1 MKMNAPKTK
10 YAQPQAQSR
19 LDTMASSLV
28 LATMLASVLAGAFV
42 VESDPTVAGAPD
54 VYASAAKVLS

>member
-1 MKMNAPKTK
+1 MNASTTNYAEPRAKT
-10 YAQPQAQSR
+10 R

-42 VESDPTVAGAPD
+42 AETDATLAAGPD
-54 VYASAAKVLS
+54 RYASAAEVPQ